1 MRHLLFLIS
10 LLHLLHWLCAFWS
23 QVLKFLSHK
32 QPLCFL
38 FALHLPGSY
47 SWSLFRYFYSE
58 IDRILLWSKG
68 GLNHGEVAGGY
79 SFPISWR
86 YSLPRVQP
94 SALGAYNFE
103 TGPNYMLSFQAELTS
118 MTTTGGAVLLEPK
131 GAKAGIIF
139 LAFSVIVVTQDTNY
153 LELIVLS
160 RTKLNPGNSQLM
172 YVNSSKFSFGNTS
185 SPPINSYFFQWVTGQ
200 DYPLSRAYYS
210 ARIALTTSS
219 NSSNGELKV

>member
-1 MRHLLFLIS
+1 M
-10 LLHLLHWLCAFWS
+10 
-23 QVLKFLSHK
+23 LKFLSHK

-47 SWSLFRYFYSE
+47 SRSLFRYFDSE
-58 IDRILLWSKG
+58 IDRVLLWSA
-68 GLNHGEVAGGY
+68 NFYNPSHGEVAGGY

-94 SALGAYNFE
+94 SALGVYNFY
-103 TGPNYMLSFQAELTS
+103 TGQYSMLSFQAELTS

-131 GAKAGIIF
+131 GTKASIIF
-139 LAFSVIVVTQDTNY
+139 LAFSVVIVTQDTNY

-160 RTKLNPGNSQLM
+160 RTKLNPGNSPLI

-185 SPPINSYFFQWVTGQ
+185 SPPIISYFFQWVTGQ
-200 DYPLSRAYYS
+200 DYPLTSAYYS
-210 ARIALTTSS
+210 ARIDLTTSS